1 MSHNFSTS
9 MHEQK
14 LKNKQNT
21 WFTDYRKKVSSIRSS
36 GPSIKHCLE
45 LSGIIILLRVSITI
59 LNLHIRVESHARPP
73 PPRPKPQRKIPAK
86 SVGLTQ
92 TPQDLINRL
101 SSINAYKV
109 VLQVFL
115 ATPLPSNRENNRVYL
130 ALYFGPGAA
139 KISFHLMGLSLN
151 LYSSGPSPPDVEEPQ
166 SQTLPHPCLILWKVE
181 GRPELGSQV

>member
-1 MSHNFSTS
+1 M
-9 MHEQK
+9 
-14 LKNKQNT
+14 
-21 WFTDYRKKVSSIRSS
+21 
-36 GPSIKHCLE
+36 P
-45 LSGIIILLRVSITI
+45 
-59 LNLHIRVESHARPP
+59 APP

-109 VLQVFL
+109 VLQLFL
-115 ATPLPSNRENNRVYL
+115 ATPLPNNRENNRVYL

-139 KISFHLMGLSLN
+139 KISFHLMGLSLK

-166 SQTLPHPCLILWKVE
+166 SQALPHPLESRRKTRARKPGLITFAYAH
-181 GRPELGSQV
+181 LGSPTLERQRFTHSPHSRKPSSTSAPGAASRNGRS